1 MIEDDM
7 ESKRAL
13 GIVLWISV
21 LGMLFSG
28 YLSFTELTAGVCAVG
43 GCQALLGVPTC
54 VYGFVMY
61 LVVFIF
67 CILGNEKAML
77 WVEYSFKRHKLQ

>member
-1 MIEDDM
+1 M
-7 ESKRAL
+7 ESKKAL
-13 GIVLWISV
+13 SIVLWISV

-43 GCQALLGVPTC
+43 GCSLLGGIPTC

-61 LVVFIF
+61 LVIF
-67 CILGNEKAML
+67 VICLLGRKQVL
-77 WVEYSFKRHKLQ
+77 